1 MLQEYIIAE
10 NKIVASAGG
19 TIKVYYN
26 PTEEE
31 KQFLIN
37 SYKIDE
43 HTLSSSLDDDEVARV
58 ETEPNHLAMIVK
70 SPRKY
75 APRDEFLFRVMS
87 LGIFLFSDKMVI
99 VSNDEIELF
108 QGKQMQNINSNA
120 DLLFKL
126 IYRFIFHFYE
136 HLKIINKISDEL
148 ENKINSAME
157 NKYLL
162 NLFTLGKSL
171 VYFLNAINSNG
182 VLIEKLK
189 FNASKLNLTVEE
201 TELLDDILIENTQCY
216 RQADIYSN
224 ILASMSDA
232 RVSIVSNNLNVL
244 MKTLNIIT
252 ITIMV
257 PTFVVSAF
265 SMNVKI
271 PFQSSPHAF
280 WIIMGF
286 ATFSVLAL
294 LIIWWYKKW

>member
-1 MLQEYIIAE
+1 MLHEYIIAE
-10 NKIVASAGG
+10 NKIIASAGG

-43 HTLSSSLDDDEVARV
+43 HTLASSLDDDEVARV

-265 SMNVKI
+265 SMNVNI
-271 PFQSSPHAF
+271 PFQNSPNAF

-286 ATFSVLAL
+286 ATISVLAL